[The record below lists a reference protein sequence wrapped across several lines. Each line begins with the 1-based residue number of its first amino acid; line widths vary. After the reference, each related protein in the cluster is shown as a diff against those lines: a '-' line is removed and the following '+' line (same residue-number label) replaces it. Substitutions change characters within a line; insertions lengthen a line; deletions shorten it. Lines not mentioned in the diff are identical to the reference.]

1 MAMATPESLSGP
13 RGWGI
18 ARAYIWH
25 IGVGTGGCLLA
36 FVMERVISRMSFYG
50 CPSLI
55 AGGLCIKPGKVSFAV
70 WEIDQ
75 TKLSRVDCLL

>member
-1 MAMATPESLSGP
+1 M
-13 RGWGI
+13 
-18 ARAYIWH
+18 
-25 IGVGTGGCLLA
+25 A